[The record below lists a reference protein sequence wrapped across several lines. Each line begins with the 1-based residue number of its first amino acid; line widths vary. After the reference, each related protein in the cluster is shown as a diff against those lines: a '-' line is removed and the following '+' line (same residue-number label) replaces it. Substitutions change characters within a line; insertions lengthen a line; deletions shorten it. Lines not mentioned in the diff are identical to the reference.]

1 MSELLESNEFGDW
14 LLCEVSQ
21 MRAQLKSAHPDAAP
35 ISQARLETLKA
46 AKTILLEFLTL
57 QQQMFD
63 AASAAC
69 RADPHA
75 IRTSAAH
82 SPSGSV
88 RH

>member
-69 RADPHA
+69 REDHPS
-75 IRTSAAH
+75 IRASAAS
-82 SPSGSV
+82 SPSGLV

>member
-35 ISQARLETLKA
+35 LSQARLETLKA

-57 QQQMFD
+57 QQQIFD
-63 AASAAC
+63 AAGAAYSN
-69 RADPHA
+69 DHPA
-75 IRTSAAH
+75 IRTPAARGAT
-82 SPSGSV
+82 GST